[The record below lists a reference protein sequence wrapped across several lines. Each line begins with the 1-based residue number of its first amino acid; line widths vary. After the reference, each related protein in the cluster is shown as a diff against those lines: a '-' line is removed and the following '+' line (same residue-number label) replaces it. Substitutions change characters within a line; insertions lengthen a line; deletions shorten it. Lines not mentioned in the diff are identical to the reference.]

1 MKPRS
6 PRSIQFDG
14 FHKYAA
20 SACLADKDA
29 LGRPCFIQTMIQ
41 VEAKSEEAACLA
53 AEKQAKEE
61 FPNAIMLTCRAITID
76 GTPAEN

>member
-6 PRSIQFDG
+6 PRSIHFDG
-14 FHKYAA
+14 FHKYVA
-20 SACLADKDA
+20 SACLADKNVA
-29 LGRPCFIQTMIQ
+29 GQPVFIQTMIQ
-41 VEAKSEEAACLA
+41 VDAKSEEAACLA

-76 GTPAEN
+76 GQVKTN